1 MGLTADSGMLN
12 VRWSTEDPNSG
23 ARKRKERDAERA
35 LLAAAREAETDAEA
49 HKAKQLRA
57 ERAAAEADEALLAE
71 ALAEEA
77 VGRGGGRCHRRRLCR
92 AAAAADQGLLRAA
105 AGRDAAI
112 ARRAEPRAQRD
123 GGRHLDA
130 GVRWR
135 RPAVRRGVAGG
146 ARRRRWRPVVCLVH
160 RKGRWNRGRC
170 GVAAADPARPQGVD
184 DAKGLDA
191 LLGLSPVRSIADF
204 GHGDHAWCFVGVNE
218 GAGALP
224 GR

>member
-77 VGRGGGRCHRRRLCR
+77 ALPPPQPQPDDSLPEGWTRATDPRTGREFYTSPEGVGTWL
-92 AAAAADQGLLRAA
+92 
-105 AGRDAAI
+105 
-112 ARRAEPRAQRD
+112 
-123 GGRHLDA
+123 
-130 GVRWR
+130 
-135 RPAVRRGVAGG
+135 RPAVASPEEATTGS
-146 ARRRRWRPVVCLVH
+146 L
-160 RKGRWNRGRC
+160 
-170 GVAAADPARPQGVD
+170 AALAAYSSDSQS
-184 DAKGLDA
+184 DA
-191 LLGLSPVRSIADF
+191 
-204 GHGDHAWCFVGVNE
+204 
-218 GAGALP
+218 
-224 GR
+224 